1 MRAPLPTPLV
11 TVEVADTLRR
21 GVPAVLVAFPGDP
34 VRFGPG
40 ASEADLDVAEVS
52 GKAGA
57 TSKQGRTWVV
67 GVGDGGPGDWRR
79 AGASLV
85 RALHADAEKAGGT
98 TFDVLLPDDV
108 TASAVAAFTLGAAVG
123 GYRFK
128 VTGEEPPKRVR
139 SLRLVATA
147 AGLASGFADVVRKA
161 NTLAAATS
169 LSRDLANTP
178 SNVKDP
184 SWLAA
189 AAARA
194 ARAVPG
200 LQVDIRDEQWLAEQG
215 FGGVLAVG
223 GGSSR
228 PPRFIELTWPGTE
241 AGQPHLVLVGK
252 GITFDTG
259 GISIKPADGMHLM
272 RTDMSG
278 GAAVVAAMIG
288 IAKQSLPVRV
298 TGLVPAAEN
307 HVSGSAYRPGD
318 VITQYGG
325 ITTEVTNT
333 DAEGRLVLADA
344 LAYAVHNL
352 KPDVLVDVAT
362 LTGAMKVSLGVRTG
376 GFFAT
381 DDTLAARVAEAG
393 TAAGESWWRMP
404 LLEDLAE
411 DVQSHIAD
419 VRQCP
424 PGPGGITAALFLREF
439 VGNVPWAHLDIAGP
453 ARADKVYDEV
463 VAGAT
468 GFAARTLIEL
478 VETYTETPTNT
489 IG

>member
-1 MRAPLPTPLV
+1 M
-11 TVEVADTLRR
+11 
-21 GVPAVLVAFPGDP
+21 
-34 VRFGPG
+34 
-40 ASEADLDVAEVS
+40 
-52 GKAGA
+52 
-57 TSKQGRTWVV
+57 
-67 GVGDGGPGDWRR
+67 
-79 AGASLV
+79 
-85 RALHADAEKAGGT
+85 
-98 TFDVLLPDDV
+98 
-108 TASAVAAFTLGAAVG
+108 
-123 GYRFK
+123 
-128 VTGEEPPKRVR
+128 
-139 SLRLVATA
+139 
-147 AGLASGFADVVRKA
+147 
-161 NTLAAATS
+161 
-169 LSRDLANTP
+169 P

-189 AAARA
+189 AAVKAG
-194 ARAVPG
+194 RAVPG
-200 LQVDIRDEQWLAEQG
+200 LQVEVRDEKWLAEQR

-228 PPRFIELTWPGTE
+228 PPRFVELTWPGTD

-278 GAAVVAAMIG
+278 GAAVIAALVG

-307 HVSGSAYRPGD
+307 HVSGTAYRPGD

-333 DAEGRLVLADA
+333 DAEGRIVLADA
-344 LAYAVHNL
+344 LAYAVRNL

-362 LTGAMKVSLGVRTG
+362 LTGAMKVSLGLRTG
-376 GFFAT
+376 GLFAT
-381 DDTLAARVAEAG
+381 DDDLAARVAEAG
-393 TAAGESWWRMP
+393 AEVGERWWRMP

-411 DVQSHIAD
+411 DVRSDIAD

-439 VGNVPWAHLDIAGP
+439 TGNVPWAHLDIAGP

-478 VETYTETPTNT
+478 AETYARTQASANT